1 MSDDGLLREGEARGD
16 GSGPALSPPMAEL
29 IRASSS
35 GDRGAFARLFDVSSP
50 RLFGL
55 IVRVVGD
62 RGYAEEVL
70 QETYLQIWD
79 NAERFD
85 EASGSAL
92 SWMLTIAHRRAVDRV
107 RSEDSARRREER
119 DAMAAPRA
127 RADIAEDVAESMAAG
142 ETSAVLRRCVNGLS
156 QVQRQAIDL
165 AYFDAMTYREVSER
179 LGVALPTVKSR
190 IRDGLRNLRKCL
202 GGEPG

>member
-1 MSDDGLLREGEARGD
+1 
-16 GSGPALSPPMAEL
+16 
-29 IRASSS
+29 
-35 GDRGAFARLFDVSSP
+35 
-50 RLFGL
+50 
-55 IVRVVGD
+55 
-62 RGYAEEVL
+62 
-70 QETYLQIWD
+70 
-79 NAERFD
+79 
-85 EASGSAL
+85 
-92 SWMLTIAHRRAVDRV
+92 
-107 RSEDSARRREER
+107 
-119 DAMAAPRA
+119 MAAPRA